1 MQNNPNPQKKIQP
14 AIAYNV
20 ILPKTEFYFGTK
32 PKNGIRR
39 TDERTEIMC
48 TRRSACMPLAALKA
62 LILVWLRPFSASN
75 VKELRRRTAATRDK
89 YLTKKNTAKVE
100 ATKNDQKTLKP
111 PYPPGADEAKAV
123 IQLQKGTTAKRE
135 KMYNMFY
142 NYWTIK
148 SHTKLLHKDGGLKP
162 PARQKTQKW

>member
-1 MQNNPNPQKKIQP
+1 MLKSC
-14 AIAYNV
+14 A
-20 ILPKTEFYFGTK
+20 
-32 PKNGIRR
+32 
-39 TDERTEIMC
+39 
-48 TRRSACMPLAALKA
+48 AALR
-62 LILVWLRPFSASN
+62 LHETNTWQ
-75 VKELRRRTAATRDK
+75 
-89 YLTKKNTAKVE
+89 KNTAKVE

-162 PARQKTQKW
+162 PARQKQPEMIRKKML